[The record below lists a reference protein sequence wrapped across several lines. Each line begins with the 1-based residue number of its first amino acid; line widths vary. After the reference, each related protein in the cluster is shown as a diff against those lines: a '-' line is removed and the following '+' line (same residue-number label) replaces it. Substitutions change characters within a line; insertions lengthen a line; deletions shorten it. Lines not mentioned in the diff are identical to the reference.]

1 MQKIEIK
8 LKSFDFNSIENFKTK
23 IQQIF
28 NILEIKNPKFITFPI
43 SRKRYTLE
51 RSPHIDKKSREQFE
65 QKHYK
70 SQIILNSKNLKKISI
85 FIYILRNSLFPGVQI
100 EMSLQFSDFLLQI

>member
-8 LKSFDFNSIENFKTK
+8 LKSFDFNSIENSK
-23 IQQIF
+23 IKIKQIF
-28 NILEIKNPKFITFPI
+28 DILELTNPKFITFPI
-43 SRKRYTLE
+43 SRKKYTLE

-70 SQIILNSKNLKKISI
+70 SQIILKFKNIKKISI
-85 FIYILRNSLFPGVQI
+85 LIYILRNSLFPGVQI
-100 EMSLQFSDFLLQI
+100 EMSLHFFDFVL